1 MRVLCRWF
9 NGVRL
14 FISGGAPLAGQ
25 TMDDFK
31 AKFPRAKLLEGYGLG
46 ECSPVVAVNTPERQK
61 TASVGVA
68 LPGLTVKAVD
78 DELIEVPRG
87 EVGELIIKGGSVM
100 QGYLNLPDATDE
112 TIVNGWLKTC
122 DFVTID
128 EDGFI
133 FIVDR
138 KKDLIIS
145 KGQNVYPREI
155 EEAIYKLEAVE
166 AAAVIGVKDQYAD
179 EEIIAFIKLKDGE
192 TLDEADVR
200 AHLRGHLANF
210 KIPKQIYFKDE
221 LPKNA
226 TGKVLKRV
234 LKEQFQK

>member
-1 MRVLCRWF
+1 MVQPRPSVYQRRRAF
-9 NGVRL
+9 GRTT
-14 FISGGAPLAGQ
+14 I
-25 TMDDFK
+25 DDFK
-31 AKFPRAKLLEGYGLG
+31 AKFPRAKLLEGYGLS

-100 QGYLNLPDATDE
+100 QGYLNMPDATDE
-112 TIVNGWLKTC
+112 TIVNGWLKTG

-179 EEIIAFIKLKDGE
+179 EEIIAFIQLKEGMKLE
-192 TLDEADVR
+192 EAEVR
-200 AHLRGHLANF
+200 SHLRGLLANF
-210 KIPKQIYFKDE
+210 KIPKQIIFQDE
-221 LPKNA
+221 LPRNA
-226 TGKVLKRV
+226 TGKVLKRK
-234 LKEQFQK
+234 LKEQFQD